1 MSNLVPEQLRPLIGH
16 TVVLD
21 VAAPFVYLGTLVSV
35 DTSFL
40 TLADADV
47 HDLRDSES
55 TRELYLLS
63 SVRDGVRRN
72 RKQVVVRWD
81 TVLSIS
87 KLDDV
92 TDR

>member
-1 MSNLVPEQLRPLIGH
+1 VNLADEQLQPLVGH

-21 VAAPFVYLGTLVSV
+21 VAAPFVYLGTLRSINS
-35 DTSFL
+35 SFIVL
-40 TLADADV
+40 TDADV
-47 HDLRDSES
+47 HDLRDSET

-63 SVRDGVRRN
+63 SAQDGVRRN
-72 RKQVVVRWD
+72 RKQVTVRWD

-92 TDR
+92 IDH

>member
-1 MSNLVPEQLRPLIGH
+1 MLNSEPDQLQHLIGH

-21 VAAPFVYLGTLVSV
+21 VAAPFVYLGTLQSV
-35 DTSFL
+35 NAIFL
-40 TLADADV
+40 VLTDADV

-55 TRELYLLS
+55 TREMYLLNS
-63 SVRDGVRRN
+63 ANDGVRRN
-72 RKQVVVRWD
+72 RKEVTVRWD

-92 TDR
+92 IDH

>member
-1 MSNLVPEQLRPLIGH
+1 MMNIEPDQLQHLIGQ

-21 VAAPFVYLGTLVSV
+21 AAAPFVYLGTLQMVSASCLV
-35 DTSFL
+35 L
-40 TLADADV
+40 TDADV

-55 TRELYLLS
+55 TRERYLLS
-63 SVRDGVRRN
+63 SANDGVRRN
-72 RKQVVVRWD
+72 RKEVIVRWD

-92 TDR
+92 IDH

>member
-1 MSNLVPEQLRPLIGH
+1 MNIDPDQLQQLIGQ

-21 VAAPFVYLGTLVSV
+21 VAAPFVYLGTLESINS
-35 DTSFL
+35 SFL
-40 TLADADV
+40 VLKDADV

-63 SVRDGVRRN
+63 SANDGVRRN
-72 RKQVVVRWD
+72 RKQVTVRWD

-92 TDR
+92 IDH